1 MADTAA
7 SPTEF
12 SFAVGR
18 ATLLSIHGVG
28 PKTFRILGEVLAFLG
43 LAFAGD

>member
-28 PKTFRILGEVLAFLG
+28 PKTIRILAEELARRG

>member
-12 SFAVGR
+12 SSAVGR

-28 PKTFRILGEVLAFLG
+28 PKTFRILVEELACRG